1 MRKLLLVGATAAL
14 GATACA
20 PEIENQAPADVVV
33 AQFDPTGVPAV
44 VPSPNDLAIDSTTGL
59 VKAPIDPNSS
69 PAMQEFT
76 RDYLNT
82 LNGFPT
88 AAAATAKIV
97 DLDPASINADS
108 VRFIDMYAGTPI
120 ATAPVTPTVSYNAD
134 TDTLTIAPPATG
146 WPKGARYAVALVG
159 GEKGLKGT
167 NGRPVVGSAT
177 WAFAR
182 SAQPLVTCE
191 DLTAPDCT
199 TTTELIPS
207 TETEPAARL
216 ADQTASALR
225 LEQLRRAYKPL
236 LESLEKQGVKRE
248 DVALLWTFS
257 IVNQPEATFDLTKSI
272 IPFPN
277 DILRVKGAD
286 GAFHLN
292 LPTAGLTGD
301 TLALYTGLNTLD
313 GWSTTAPIVSENS
326 NEFGVLEPGAKLDAN
341 TLAKGTAFIKLSDPT
356 KGTQPNV
363 KACIDCASSV
373 GANGKPSGPQQ
384 LQFVPQTPLDEK
396 TQYAALLTTDLMDE
410 RGRRVMAPAMFALV
424 RLANPLVDANGKSTV
439 SVLDDTRANL
449 LEPVRLGFKP
459 LFDGLAAAKI
469 PRSKIALGW
478 AFTTQSTTSVLTALH
493 GLPAQYGQA
502 GLPKAPVYFQDVTS
516 SYSTVVP
523 NGKVFVG
530 SAYFPLALT
539 GPSGT
544 LNPTAPVTQRA
555 PFLLVVPNSASV
567 TGNIPVTIFSHG
579 LTGNRN
585 NMLAIANA
593 LAASGRAAISIDTVF
608 HGERSNC
615 AAISTSSPVV
625 GLDGTSV
632 FTSPD
637 QACFDAATQKCD
649 VNPASGTFG
658 RCIAKTESDR
668 QSCTPFTYAG
678 DATCKSLH
686 QGLCLPTGATTGL
699 CEGGDFKRTSDGP
712 TSSNYDVPLI
722 GGSILNLANLFA
734 TRDNF
739 RHHVIDMA
747 QLVRVLSAP
756 EFDAIKDLG
765 GNTLP
770 VTIDENQIDYL
781 GQSLGGILG
790 GLSVPVTPEIKK
802 AVLNVPSADPVGIL
816 QTSQT
821 PRFVQA
827 RTQFYAKLAS
837 QGLAEG
843 TPAFDQFI
851 GIARM
856 IMDPS
861 DPQNAAYAL
870 ASSQATAGR
879 SVFMQYIEGD
889 DVTPNAMA
897 EKLSAAAN
905 RNTAHPLAVTKFT
918 FADQNTMAVGKRHGF
933 LLDPSGNLSVT
944 QAAQTQVVTFFATGT
959 VPAAETKF

>member
-1 MRKLLLVGATAAL
+1 MRKLLLVGAAAAL

-20 PEIENQAPADVVV
+20 PEIDNQAPADVVV

-59 VKAPIDPNSS
+59 VKAPIDPNAT

-88 AAAATAKIV
+88 AAPATAKIV
-97 DLDPASINADS
+97 DLDPSTAVLGKG

-120 ATAPVTPTVSYNAD
+120 ATAPVTPTISYNDA

-146 WPKGARYAVALVG
+146 WPKGARYAVALVS
-159 GEKGLKGT
+159 GENGLKGT

-182 SAQPLVTCE
+182 SAEPLVTCE
-191 DLTAPDCT
+191 DLTAPDCV

-207 TETEPAARL
+207 TKTDPSERL
-216 ADQTASALR
+216 RDQTASALR

-236 LESLEKQGVKRE
+236 LEALEKQDVKRE
-248 DVALLWTFS
+248 DVALLWTFT
-257 IVNQPEATFDLTKSI
+257 IVNQPEATFDLTRSI

-277 DILRVKGAD
+277 DLLRQNGR
-286 GAFHLN
+286 LN

-301 TLALYTGLNTLD
+301 TLALYQGLNTLD

-326 NEFGVLEPGAKLDAN
+326 NELGVLESGSRLDAN
-341 TLAKGTAFIKLSDPT
+341 TLAAGAKFLKLSNPT
-356 KGTQPNV
+356 TGTQPNV
-363 KACIDCASSV
+363 TACIDCASSV
-373 GANGKPSGPQQ
+373 NASGARTGPQQ

-396 TQYAALLTTDLMDE
+396 TQYAALLTTDLKDE
-410 RGRRVMAPAMFALV
+410 RGRRVMAPALFALV
-424 RLANPLVDANGKSTV
+424 RMANPLVDGNGKSTV
-439 SVLDDTRANL
+439 SVISDAQANL
-449 LEPVRLGFKP
+449 LEPVRQGFKP
-459 LFDGLAAAKI
+459 LFDGLEAFAKI

-478 AFTTQSTTSVLTALH
+478 AFTTQSTVSVLQALH

-502 GLPKAPVYFQDVTS
+502 TPVGLPKAPVYLQDATS
-516 SYSTVVP
+516 SYASAVP

-530 SAYFPLALT
+530 SAYFPFVLT

-585 NMLAIANA
+585 NVLGIANT
-593 LAASGRAAISIDTVF
+593 LAASGRAVISIDTAF

-615 AAISTSSPVV
+615 AAISAASPVL
-625 GLDGTSV
+625 GLDNTTL

-637 QACFDAATQKCD
+637 QACFDADTQKCD
-649 VNPASGTFG
+649 VDPASGTFG
-658 RCIAKTESDR
+658 RCIAKSAASR
-668 QSCTPFTYAG
+668 QACTPFTYAG
-678 DATCKSLH
+678 DATCKALR

-699 CEGGDFKRTSDGP
+699 CEGGDFKRTDVAP
-712 TSSNYDVPLI
+712 TNSNYDVPLI

-739 RHHVIDMA
+739 RHHVIDTA

-756 EFDAIKDLG
+756 EFDAIKDLN

-770 VTIDENQIDYL
+770 VTIDEAQIDYL

-790 GLSVPVTPEIKK
+790 GLSVPVTPEIRK

-821 PRFVQA
+821 PRFAQSRA
-827 RTQFYAKLAS
+827 AFYARLAS
-837 QGLAEG
+837 QGLAQG
-843 TPAFDQFI
+843 TPAFDSFI
-851 GIARM
+851 GIART
-856 IMDPS
+856 IMDPA

-879 SVFMQYIEGD
+879 KVFVQYAEGD
-889 DVTPNAMA
+889 DVTPNPMT
-897 EKLSAAAN
+897 EKLINAAN
-905 RNTAHPLAVTKFT
+905 RNTANPLAVTKFT
-918 FADQNTMAVGKRHGF
+918 FANAGTPAANRHGF
-933 LLDPSGNLSVT
+933 LFGT
-944 QAAQTQVVTFFATGT
+944 AGAAIAQAAQSQVVTFFATGA